1 MVVELGKMAFR
12 VSLASAACALVL
24 SVAGPAF
31 GAAPEEELLLG
42 SDLDEQQ
49 FADLLPFM
57 RVLAVSGVVTGSLVD
72 STAMAGVPPAVML
85 EAERALA
92 TTVDFDRELRNGDR
106 FYVRYEQQYSITG
119 APIGVGRVMWA
130 ELQLQGKRTAS
141 IHRFK
146 PVFGPEVFYTA
157 NGQATTASPLRL
169 PLDNIVVSSGF
180 GIRVDP
186 FDQPAVRGMGMGP
199 ARVAANTPWKQD
211 ASGVWT
217 PAPPRLALGNN
228 GVWQE
233 NNTTAG
239 GMLPFANNFA
249 RGRTTGAA
257 TSGGGGGMAMHEGV
271 DLVAPTGTPV
281 HAAGDGIVRG
291 AEPKGRYGN
300 WVEIEHTN
308 GVSTVYGH
316 LQGYARGV
324 VAGAKVSQGDV
335 IGYVGTTGRTTG
347 PHVHFE
353 LLLNGKPVNPITHA
367 SARRAPLW
375 GAEIAT
381 FRKTVARDRA
391 ERDKEKGL

>member
-1 MVVELGKMAFR
+1 M
-12 VSLASAACALVL
+12 ASAACALVL
-24 SVAGPAF
+24 SVACPVL

-42 SDLDEQQ
+42 SDRDEQQ
-49 FADLLPFM
+49 FADLLPFT
-57 RVLAVSGVVTGSLVD
+57 RVIAVRGIVTGTLAD

-85 EAERALA
+85 EAEQALA
-92 TTVDFDRELRNGDR
+92 TTVDFNRELRNGDG
-106 FYVRYEQQYSITG
+106 FYVRYEQQYSIAG
-119 APIGVGRVMWA
+119 APIGVGRVLWA
-130 ELQLQGKRTAS
+130 ELQLHGRRTAS

-199 ARVAANTPWKQD
+199 ARI
-211 ASGVWT
+211 
-217 PAPPRLALGNN
+217 APPPLALGNN
-228 GVWQE
+228 AAWQE
-233 NNTTAG
+233 NSTTAS
-239 GMLPFANNFA
+239 GMLPFAQNFA
-249 RGRTTGAA
+249 RGRTSSG
-257 TSGGGGGMAMHEGV
+257 TSGGSAVAGGMAMHEGV

-281 HAAGDGIVRG
+281 HAAADGIVRG

-300 WVEIEHTN
+300 WVEIEHSN

-324 VAGAKVSQGDV
+324 VAGAKVAQGDV

-353 LLLNGKPVNPITHA
+353 LLLNGRPVNPISYA

-391 ERDKEKGL
+391 ERDKERGL

>member
-1 MVVELGKMAFR
+1 MAFAVVFR

-24 SVAGPAF
+24 SAGGPAL
-31 GAAPEEELLLG
+31 GAAPEEERLLG
-42 SDLDEQQ
+42 SDAEEQQ

-57 RVLAVSGVVTGSLVD
+57 RTHSVRGVVTGSLAD
-72 STAMAGVPPAVML
+72 STALAGVPPAAML

-92 TTVDFDRELRNGDR
+92 TTVDFDRELRNGDG
-106 FYVRYEQQYSITG
+106 FYIRYEQQYSIAG
-119 APIGVGRVMWA
+119 APIGVGRVLWA
-130 ELQLQGKRTAS
+130 ELQLHGRRTAS

-199 ARVAANTPWKQD
+199 ARVAPNAPWKQD
-211 ASGVWT
+211 AKGMWG
-217 PAPPRLALGNN
+217 PAPTLALGNN
-228 GVWQE
+228 AAWRE
-233 NNTTAG
+233 NSTTAS
-239 GMLPFANNFA
+239 GMLPFAQGFT
-249 RGRTTGAA
+249 RGRTTGGTA
-257 TSGGGGGMAMHEGV
+257 GGGGHSHGGGMAMHEGV
-271 DLVAPTGTPV
+271 DLVAPVGTPV
-281 HAAGDGIVRG
+281 HAAGEGIVRG

-300 WVEIEHTN
+300 WVEIEHSN

-316 LQGYARGV
+316 LQGFARGI